1 MYDPNWRRIQFLK
14 VMKMI
19 RINICSISYDLYKI
33 FVDYSVYSRLVK
45 RLEQVEELRGS
56 TMLL

>member
-1 MYDPNWRRIQFLK
+1 
-14 VMKMI
+14 MKMI